1 MEYTGALKLGALYR
15 RTGRDSLL
23 LFDYASNLNQ
33 QENHLQCSL
42 RQKLSHGTVVV
53 VFYVEEVSGSNS
65 FKVSLL
71 LPDGTLGTLWQTYLK
86 RDDWERVGE

>member
-15 RTGRDSLL
+15 RIGRDSLL

-33 QENHLQCSL
+33 QENHLRNIQ
-42 RQKLSHGTVVV
+42 QKLTHGTVVV
-53 VFYVEEVSGSNS
+53 AFYVEEVFGSNS

-71 LPDGTLGTLWQTYLK
+71 LPDGTFGTLWQTYLK
-86 RDDWERVGE
+86 RDEWEQVGE